1 MRITCQ
7 ADESVDSDVIV
18 GIPFFNKAIVLGIH
32 KRESA
37 TLHNSINIIIIVLY
51 VVIHLSYYIINPCV
65 SASTNLD
72 DYFSSFASSS
82 NTYMIIY

>member
-1 MRITCQ
+1 M
-7 ADESVDSDVIV
+7 
-18 GIPFFNKAIVLGIH
+18 FFNNTSIFISQ
-32 KRESA
+32 ESA
-37 TLHNSINIIIIVLY
+37 ILHNSINIIIIVLY

-82 NTYMIIY
+82 NTVYDNILVT